1 MFSEALTNLVA
12 ASGTVLAGPF
22 GPLDL
27 PDPVDLTR
35 YDPPE
40 TSRVY
45 LADGS
50 LLTRHFRE
58 NRVFYP
64 VGDLPPL
71 LVQAFVSA
79 EDQGFRG
86 HDGIDFPATLRAS
99 LDNVTNALTGSG
111 RLFGASTI
119 SQQVVKNLL
128 LSPDVSLDRKLRE
141 AILAVR
147 LEDLLS
153 KDEILEIYLNHIYF
167 GRGVYGIGMAAASY
181 FGKRPE
187 ELTLAEIAYLAG
199 LPKAPNNYHPINH
212 LDRALARRAYVLNRL
227 AEDGVITEAEAEAA
241 KAEPLVTVIGTETAV
256 ASMSDNYFTEEIRR
270 QLVQRLGGDYVASEG
285 LSIWTTLDLELQEIA
300 ERALREGLIEYDRRH
315 GWRGPVAQIDAT
327 LIDDVGSMPELVGSE
342 SGPTGAEA
350 VVEPPAASTDGLSLR
365 QALMRLA
372 TGDAE
377 AAAADPGAP
386 GSWQEALAAIEMP
399 PGAGDWRLAVVLATE
414 DETARIGLGDGETGV
429 LRLADLAWARRV
441 SESGRLGAQ
450 PDRIDDVVSAGDVVL
465 TGFSGALSDDGEDVY
480 DLRQVPEVQGALVA
494 MDQHTGRVLAI
505 AGGFD
510 FETGPFN
517 RATQAFRQ
525 PGSAFKPFVYTTAL
539 ELGYPPNTLLLDT
552 PIAVSSGDDQGLWR
566 PKNYDGDFM
575 GAVPMRVGVERS
587 RNLMTVRLLTEIG
600 LEPVADMARRV
611 GVYEDMPL
619 YYSFALGAGET
630 TVMDLTAAY
639 AMIATGG
646 RRVEP
651 TLFDRIQ
658 DRQGQTLYR
667 RDDSVCVG
675 CAAAE
680 WSGQATPPLLEPFN
694 PQTDQVIDPV
704 SAFQMLTMLQGVT
717 TRGTGARLASLG
729 LPLAGKTGTTNDTRD
744 AWFVGFS
751 PVLTAGVFVG
761 FDDNRSLGNR
771 ETGASAALP
780 IFRQF
785 MAEAMEGRDPGLFP
799 TPSGIQTVMIDRM
812 TGQLVGDG
820 GIPEYFRAGTVAD
833 PPSTG
838 VVLTRGSDPASGV
851 SGTQLG
857 TGGLY

>member
-12 ASGTVLAGPF
+12 ATGTVMAGPF

-27 PDPVDLTR
+27 PDPADLTR

-40 TSRVY
+40 TSRVF
-45 LADGS
+45 LADGT

-58 NRVFYP
+58 NRTFYP
-64 VGDLPPL
+64 VEDLPPL
-71 LVQAFVSA
+71 LVQAFISA
-79 EDQGFRG
+79 EDQGFRD
-86 HDGIDFPATLRAS
+86 HEGIDFPATLRAS
-99 LDNVTNALTGSG
+99 IDNVTNALTGSS

-119 SQQVVKNLL
+119 SQQVAKNLL
-128 LSPDVSLDRKLRE
+128 LSPEISLDRKLRE

-147 LEDLLS
+147 LEDMLS

-167 GRGVYGIGMAAASY
+167 GRGVYGIGMAATSY

-187 ELTLAEIAYLAG
+187 DLTLAEMAYLAG
-199 LPKAPNNYHPINH
+199 LPKAPNNYHPIHH

-227 AEDGVITEAEAEAA
+227 AEDGVISEAEAEAA
-241 KAEPLVTVIGTETAV
+241 KAEPLVTVIGTDAAV
-256 ASMSDNYFTEEIRR
+256 ASASDNYFTEEIRR
-270 QLVQRLGGDYVASEG
+270 QLVQQLGSDFVATEG
-285 LSIWTTLDLELQEIA
+285 LSIWTTLDVEVQDMA
-300 ERALREGLIEYDRRH
+300 ERALRDGLIEYDRRH
-315 GWRGPVAQIDAT
+315 GWRGPVDRIDTA
-327 LIDDVGSMPELVGSE
+327 LIDQTETEPEADDAGTAV
-342 SGPTGAEA
+342 PMAEA
-350 VVEPPAASTDGLSLR
+350 AEPDPQQDEGLSLR

-372 TGDAE
+372 TGDGETAV
-377 AAAADPGAP
+377 ADAGVPT
-386 GSWQEALAAIEMP
+386 SWMQALQEIEVP
-399 PGAGDWRLAVVLATE
+399 PGAGDWRLAVVLSSEGEA
-414 DETARIGLGDGETGV
+414 ARIGLGEGETGV
-429 LRLADLAWARRV
+429 IRLADLAWARPV
-441 SESGRLGAQ
+441 SESGRLGPQ
-450 PDRIDDVVSAGDVVL
+450 PGAVEDVMAPGDVVL
-465 TGFSGALSDDGEDVY
+465 TAFSGALTEDGEDVF
-480 DLRQVPEVQGALVA
+480 DLRQIPEAQGALVA

-510 FETGPFN
+510 YETGPFN

-552 PIAVSSGDDQGLWR
+552 PIAVSSGDNLGLWR

-600 LEPVADMARRV
+600 LDPVADMARRV
-611 GVYEDMPL
+611 GIYEDMPL
-619 YYSFALGAGET
+619 FYSFALGAGET
-630 TVMDLTAAY
+630 TVLDLTAAY

-646 RRVEP
+646 RLVEP

-667 RDDSVCVG
+667 RDDRVCVG

-680 WSGQATPPLLEPFN
+680 WSGQVTPPLLAPFN
-694 PQTDQVIDPV
+694 PETDQVIDPI
-704 SAFQMLTMLQGVT
+704 SAYQMLTMLQGVT

-751 PVLTAGVFVG
+751 PRLTVGVYVG

-785 MAEAMEGRDPGLFP
+785 MEEAMAGRDPGSFP
-799 TPSGIQTVMIDRM
+799 APAGIQTVMIDRL

-833 PPSTG
+833 PQSTS
-838 VVLTRGSDPASGV
+838 VVLTHGSDQATGV

>member
-1 MFSEALTNLVA
+1 MFSETLTNLVA
-12 ASGTVLAGPF
+12 ATGTVLAGPF

-27 PDPVDLTR
+27 PDPASLTH

-40 TSRVY
+40 ASRVY
-45 LADGS
+45 LTDGT

-58 NRVFYP
+58 NRIFYP

-79 EDQGFRG
+79 EDQGFRD

-99 LDNVTNALTGSG
+99 IDNVTNSLTGSG

-128 LSPDVSLDRKLRE
+128 LSPEISLDRKLRE

-153 KDEILEIYLNHIYF
+153 KDDILEIYLNHIYF

-187 ELTLAEIAYLAG
+187 DLTLAEMAYLAG
-199 LPKAPNNYHPINH
+199 LPKAPNNYHPIRH

-227 AEDGVITEAEAEAA
+227 AEDGAITDAEAEAA
-241 KAEPLVTVIGTETAV
+241 KAEPLVTIVGTDAAV
-256 ASMSDNYFTEEIRR
+256 ASMSDNYFSEEIRR

-285 LSIWTTLDLELQEIA
+285 LSIWTTLDLDIQDMA
-300 ERALREGLIEYDRRH
+300 ERALRDGLIAYDRRH
-315 GWRGPVAQIDAT
+315 GWRGPVTQIDVA
-327 LIDDVGSMPELVGSE
+327 LIEEIPIEEPDASVEDVVAADD
-342 SGPTGAEA
+342 T
-350 VVEPPAASTDGLSLR
+350 PAADAPTEGLSLR

-372 TGDAE
+372 SGEEDTQT
-377 AAAADPGAP
+377 ADPDAP
-386 GSWQEALAAIEMP
+386 TSWQQALSATEMP
-399 PGAGDWRLAVVLATE
+399 AGAGDWRLSVVLATE
-414 DETARIGLGDGETGV
+414 GDAARVGLGDGETGV
-429 LRLADLAWARRV
+429 LRLADLTWARPV
-441 SESGRLGAQ
+441 SEGGRMGPQ
-450 PDRIDDVVSAGDVVL
+450 PTSVEDILAPGDVVL
-465 TGFSGALSDDGEDVY
+465 TEFSGALTDDGQDVY
-480 DLRQVPEVQGALVA
+480 ELRQIPEVQGALVA

-510 FETGPFN
+510 YETGPFN

-525 PGSAFKPFVYTTAL
+525 PGSAFKPFVYATAL

-552 PIAVSSGDDQGLWR
+552 PIAVASGDNQGLWR
-566 PKNYDGDFM
+566 PKNYDGEFM

-600 LEPVADMARRV
+600 LDPVADMARRV
-611 GVYEDMPL
+611 GIYEDMPL

-646 RRVEP
+646 QYVEP

-667 RDDSVCVG
+667 RDDRVCVG
-675 CAAAE
+675 CAAAG
-680 WSGQATPPLLEPFN
+680 WSGQSTPPLLEPFD
-694 PQTDQVIDPV
+694 PETDQVIDPV
-704 SAFQMLTMLQGVT
+704 SAFQMTTMLQGVT

-751 PVLTAGVFVG
+751 PVLTAGVYVG
-761 FDDNRSLGNR
+761 FDDNRSLGSR

-785 MAEAMEGRDPGLFP
+785 MEEAMQGRDPGTFP
-799 TPSGIQTVMIDRM
+799 TPPGIQTVMIDRM
-812 TGQLVGDG
+812 TGQLVSDG
-820 GIPEYFRAGTVAD
+820 GIPEYFRAGTAAS
-833 PPSTG
+833 PQSTG
-838 VVLTRGSDPASGV
+838 VLLTQGTEPTTGV